1 MREVV
6 ANFVSYLTSYLR
18 RHKQKLFYVF
28 LAELSLIVI
37 TLIVLTSNTIN
48 ESYLLPRVL
57 FILICAF
64 GIVAGVSPSE
74 FSFNKAERVDGNG
87 VSGHHP
93 DCGLFTGHIV
103 NFFGSQRC
111 SGCTGLIVGA
121 LVSLAGIF
129 LLSPSLMIGKT
140 IFWVGVLFVGLGLGQ
155 HFIDFGNGWVHLG
168 LNIMLVLGSWFMFDS
183 ISSIG
188 LGLLVQVYFLLVTMF
203 WIWARIRISQFTHV
217 GVCAGCTEPCE
228 HVFA

>member
-1 MREVV
+1 MKT
-6 ANFVSYLTSYLR
+6 NNTGYLSSSR
-18 RHKQKLFYVF
+18 AHKLFYV
-28 LAELSLIVI
+28 LIAETSLIVMS
-37 TLIVLTSNTIN
+37 LIILTSKPVDITYSLPSIVFAIIC
-48 ESYLLPRVL
+48 LLGA
-57 FILICAF
+57 IA
-64 GIVAGVSPSE
+64 GISPST
-74 FSFNKAERVDGNG
+74 FSLSKSERVDGNG

-93 DCGLFTGHIV
+93 DCGLFSGHSV
-103 NFFGSQRC
+103 NLFGSQRC
-111 SGCTGLIVGA
+111 AGCTGLVVGA

-129 LLSPSLMIGKT
+129 LLSPSQMIGKT

-155 HFIDFGNGWVHLG
+155 HFIDFGNGWIHLG

-183 ISSIG
+183 ISSFG
-188 LGLLVQVYFLLVTMF
+188 LVLLVQVYFLLVTVF

>member
-1 MREVV
+1 
-6 ANFVSYLTSYLR
+6 
-18 RHKQKLFYVF
+18 
-28 LAELSLIVI
+28 
-37 TLIVLTSNTIN
+37 
-48 ESYLLPRVL
+48 
-57 FILICAF
+57 
-64 GIVAGVSPSE
+64 
-74 FSFNKAERVDGNG
+74 
-87 VSGHHP
+87 
-93 DCGLFTGHIV
+93 
-103 NFFGSQRC
+103 
-111 SGCTGLIVGA
+111 
-121 LVSLAGIF
+121 
-129 LLSPSLMIGKT
+129 MIGKT